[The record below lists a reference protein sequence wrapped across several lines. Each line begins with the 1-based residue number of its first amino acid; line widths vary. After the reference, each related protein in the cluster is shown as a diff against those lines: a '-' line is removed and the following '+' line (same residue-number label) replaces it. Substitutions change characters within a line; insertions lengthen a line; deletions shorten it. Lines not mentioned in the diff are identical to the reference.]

1 MFEAYVKA
9 LLARNQLITETMIR
23 NQEIIA
29 EMFSRNLDFGADFLH
44 HQMRVFSIV
53 AQWRDPGPRATAE
66 PAPPSPPAE
75 PEAAPDAPQPALKVV
90 QGRR

>member
-44 HQMRVFSIV
+44 HQMRVFTIV
-53 AQWRDPGPRATAE
+53 THWRDSGSRETTGST
-66 PAPPSPPAE
+66 PAPEAPGAE
-75 PEAAPDAPQPALKVV
+75 PEAPKPALKMV